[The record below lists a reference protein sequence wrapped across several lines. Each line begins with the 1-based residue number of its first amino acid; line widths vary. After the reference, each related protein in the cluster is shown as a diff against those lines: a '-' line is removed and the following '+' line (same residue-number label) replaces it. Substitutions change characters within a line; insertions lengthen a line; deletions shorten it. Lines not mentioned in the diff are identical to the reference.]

1 MPDNWKDIVGKK
13 TSDTKQYDQF
23 DSFDAEWSIP
33 YKTVKKTSHKQSK
46 KNKNKRAGEKL

>member
-13 TSDTKQYDQF
+13 TLDIKFALLDQVF
-23 DSFDAEWSIP
+23 AEWSIP